1 MCWEC
6 PSVEFH
12 TQNQSGQSQ
21 AGNYQ
26 EAGKSTPVERNCA
39 MVSKACKKNTIP
51 LFNGAL
57 SHNSNAN
64 DCNIVNQSP
73 LGLHKVILHSSHI

>member
-26 EAGKSTPVERNCA
+26 EAGKSTPVERNRA
-39 MVSKACKKNTIP
+39 MASKACKK
-51 LFNGAL
+51 LFLCSMVLHLITAMQMIGT
-57 SHNSNAN
+57 
-64 DCNIVNQSP
+64 
-73 LGLHKVILHSSHI
+73 GL

>member
-39 MVSKACKKNTIP
+39 MASKA

-64 DCNIVNQSP
+64 DWNIVNQS
-73 LGLHKVILHSSHI
+73 LLSLHKVTLHSSHI

>member
-26 EAGKSTPVERNCA
+26 EAGKSTPVERNRA
-39 MVSKACKKNTIP
+39 MASKAYKK
-51 LFNGAL
+51 LFLCSMVLYLITAMQMIG
-57 SHNSNAN
+57 
-64 DCNIVNQSP
+64 
-73 LGLHKVILHSSHI
+73 IL

>member
-26 EAGKSTPVERNCA
+26 EAGKSTPVERNRA
-39 MVSKACKKNTIP
+39 MASKACKKTIP

-64 DCNIVNQSP
+64 DWNIVTQS
-73 LGLHKVILHSSHI
+73 LLSLHKVTLHSSHI